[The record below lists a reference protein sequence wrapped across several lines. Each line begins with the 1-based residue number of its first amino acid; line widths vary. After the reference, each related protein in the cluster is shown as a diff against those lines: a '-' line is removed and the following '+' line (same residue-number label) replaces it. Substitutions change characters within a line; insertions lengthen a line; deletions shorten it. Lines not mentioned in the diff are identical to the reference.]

1 MIHTHLDSG
10 IFCVHSRRVSI
21 RCFWTAF
28 GPGRGRSRAA
38 RLGFCKCVKIWSKK
52 KVQTINIIAWGGS
65 TTWVREGGLS
75 LNEFLAAIVLK
86 WKFDHFRI
94 EAEQPTPFPSPPS
107 SDHLGTF
114 QLFRGGPFPILG
126 VYGCSSESRISQNA
140 KRVTFKDWSS
150 FRISYMKR
158 DLFRSSPPLLLQG
171 RFALMELLWSW
182 EPRQISLLLV
192 QWMPKEATWNNRR
205 GSKMVL
211 IFVWWKFDCTPIG
224 RSGRNGSLGKVK
236 FSNRRRPIFG
246 LNGLV

>member
-52 KVQTINIIAWGGS
+52 KVQTINIIGWGGS

-158 DLFRSSPPLLLQG
+158 DLFRSFPHSSFCRADSLWWSFCGLESRG
-171 RFALMELLWSW
+171 RYPYFWFSGCQKRQLETTGEGRKWSLSLSGENLTAL
-182 EPRQISLLLV
+182 R
-192 QWMPKEATWNNRR
+192 
-205 GSKMVL
+205 
-211 IFVWWKFDCTPIG
+211 
-224 RSGRNGSLGKVK
+224 
-236 FSNRRRPIFG
+236 
-246 LNGLV
+246 